1 MDKVTEINNE
11 KLLEEYNYQE
21 LDSLK
26 WKIKDLP
33 EFVMSNEEQNKWF
46 NKLTNLQN
54 EILDKAEKDHSIYSR
69 DKKVER
75 YINYLNTKFGYQC
88 RYYIEDGKVWDG
100 IADRFSCEG
109 TIDEYYMRNREDIEI
124 YIDKLIRI
132 APLTKEQL
140 EEIVIQNEKI
150 YFN

>member
-1 MDKVTEINNE
+1 MDKVKEINNE
-11 KLLEEYNYQE
+11 KLLEEYNYKE

-33 EFVMSNEEQNKWF
+33 EFVMSNKEQNEWF
-46 NKLTNLQN
+46 NKLTSLQN

-69 DKKVER
+69 EKKVER
-75 YINYLNTKFGYQC
+75 YINYLNTKFAYQNDH
-88 RYYIEDGKVWDG
+88 YIKDGKVWDNMS
-100 IADRFSCEG
+100 DRFPCEG
-109 TIDEYYMRNREDIEI
+109 TIDEYYINHRADIEI
-124 YIDKLIRI
+124 YIDKLIRV

-140 EEIVIQNEKI
+140 EEIIIQNEKI